1 MTCSLS
7 TKPIHERTR
16 CAPHR
21 SIKGTSHPL
30 NKSELSPCF
39 EILHAAM
46 MNDSLPF
53 VMAILFF
60 TAPARIGT
68 ASPRARYEIN
78 GDTPS
83 VRRLWRWPD
92 GSLNMVAFSAR
103 TWFLLHGREHMPQE
117 HRWRPSAGGRHGNLV
132 QRGLPQVLPDVPR
145 RPVQSPGLNGASA
158 VPERRQNER
167 PAVLD
172 GEVFYF
178 QFPGRTRRG
187 ELSQPYRLRT
197 KPPGFRPV
205 AVLRERG

>member
-7 TKPIHERTR
+7 TRPIRERTW

-46 MNDSLPF
+46 TSDSLPF

-83 VRRLWRWPD
+83 GQRHGRRTD
-92 GSLNMVAFSAR
+92 GSLDAAAPLAR

-117 HRWRPSAGGRHGNLV
+117 HRRRPSAGGRRGNLV

-145 RPVQSPGLNGASA
+145 RPVQSPGLSGASA
-158 VPERRQNER
+158 MPGRRQDER

-172 GEVFYF
+172 GKVFCF
-178 QFPGRTRRG
+178 QFPGRARRG

-197 KPPGFRPV
+197 KPPGSRPA